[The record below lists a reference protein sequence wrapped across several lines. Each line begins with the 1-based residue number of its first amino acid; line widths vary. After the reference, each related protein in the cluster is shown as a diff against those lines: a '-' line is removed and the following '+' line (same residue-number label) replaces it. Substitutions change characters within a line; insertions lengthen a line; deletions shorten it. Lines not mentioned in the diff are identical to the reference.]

1 MFRFTIILILFPLIF
16 LLSQEKTRTLFQHS
30 LNVDDL
36 ELKCEKCHI
45 DIMSTSE
52 HNFITD
58 SKKGKDY
65 IASYH
70 VLSEYGIDNHLV
82 SNYSLK
88 HLSLMN
94 SGIKIWY
101 ELQYGNNDNKIIIN
115 KSVYDDL
122 KNIFKIYSD
131 SENHKEID
139 SVLDY
144 LKTDLEK
151 YYNKTKAEIATD
163 FK

>member
-1 MFRFTIILILFPLIF
+1 MWRFKITIILFPLIF
-16 LLSQEKTRTLFQHS
+16 LFSQEKNRILFQHR
-30 LNVDDL
+30 LHLDDID
-36 ELKCEKCHI
+36 LKCDKCHK
-45 DIMSTSE
+45 DINNNDGS
-52 HNFITD
+52 NFIAT

-70 VLSEYGIDNHLV
+70 VLSKYGIDNHLV
-82 SNYSLK
+82 SNHSLE

-101 ELQYGNNDNKIIIN
+101 ELQYGNNDTKIMIN
-115 KSVYDDL
+115 KSTYDDL
-122 KNIFKIYSD
+122 KNIFKIYGD

-139 SVLDY
+139 TVLDY

-151 YYNKTKAEIATD
+151 YYNKTKAEIAID

>member
-1 MFRFTIILILFPLIF
+1 MWCFKITIILFPLIF
-16 LLSQEKTRTLFQHS
+16 LFAQEQDRILFQHR
-30 LNVDDL
+30 LHLDDID
-36 ELKCEKCHI
+36 LKCDKCHI
-45 DIMSTSE
+45 DINNTDGN
-52 HNFITD
+52 NFITK
-58 SKKGKDY
+58 SEKGKDY
-65 IASYH
+65 IASYYA
-70 VLSEYGIDNHLV
+70 LSEYGINNHIV
-82 SNYSLK
+82 SKHSLE

-115 KSVYDDL
+115 KSTYDDL

-139 SVLDY
+139 VVLDY

-163 FK
+163 FR